1 MAIPKYDEFY
11 NIILK
16 FLSDEKIHKVK
27 ECREYIIKVMNFSE
41 EDLSEVLPV
50 SKLPKLN
57 NRIGWG
63 IFYLKKAEMIS
74 KPIRG
79 HIKITDAGKNLLQKN
94 ITITNKILFENNS
107 SENLFDVSNEDYNQ
121 HSSNE
126 ESTPEEI
133 FEKVYQEINSELSDE
148 ILSIISNMSPKFFEK
163 LVIILIEK
171 MGYGTGTVTPYVKDE
186 GLDGIVYG
194 DKLGFERIGIQVKL
208 WNREQTISR
217 PEIQKFYGALAHYST
232 IGKIDK
238 GLFVTTAKF
247 SPQAIKY
254 ASEQHIVLIDGKR
267 LAELMIEF
275 EVGVSTQKIYK
286 IKRIDSD
293 FFDEE

>member
-1 MAIPKYDEFY
+1 M
-11 NIILK
+11 
-16 FLSDEKIHKVK
+16 
-27 ECREYIIKVMNFSE
+27 
-41 EDLSEVLPV
+41 
-50 SKLPKLN
+50 
-57 NRIGWG
+57 
-63 IFYLKKAEMIS
+63 
-74 KPIRG
+74 
-79 HIKITDAGKNLLQKN
+79 
-94 ITITNKILFENNS
+94 
-107 SENLFDVSNEDYNQ
+107 
-121 HSSNE
+121 
-126 ESTPEEI
+126 
-133 FEKVYQEINSELSDE
+133 
-148 ILSIISNMSPKFFEK
+148 
-163 LVIILIEK
+163 
-171 MGYGTGTVTPYVKDE
+171 
-186 GLDGIVYG
+186 DGIVYG